1 MKYNLLFTTALVAIS
16 FASSDAFS
24 AASGIYD
31 PIAENKP
38 NVGTVTYENLD
49 AGADS
54 KWDATVLLVSKG
66 TVTVG
71 ENSKFIG
78 NKGGVGGAIA
88 ITTNTASLLE
98 VAKGTIFDSNTA
110 LYDGGAIGNYG
121 GAIISENVTFSNN
134 IAQTNAANDSSQIG
148 GGAISLGSVANAT
161 IANSTFTANKSG
173 FDGGAI
179 GTRYGAKENDNSKGQ
194 FSISGSTFTAN
205 EANGY
210 TKDGSLFGGNGG
222 AIANTFYNK
231 AEVSG
236 SSFIG
241 NIAKANGG
249 AIYNDGSTDL
259 KGKGGV
265 MSLTDNT
272 YTNNTANVG
281 GAIFNSGEI
290 NFSGTNTFSGNK
302 ANGQLNDIHNV
313 GTINVSG
320 TMELDGG
327 ISGDGSMVLAN
338 GSILRVKTG
347 TTTISNNVTNQG
359 ATLNLVFEN
368 GYAGGEYKLITGTL
382 DKEFATLDYNNLYNV
397 EFGSANGTYNI
408 SKKSTD
414 EITASTGATQNQA
427 EAVEAITSGSSSNE
441 NFNSIADD
449 IVGLLQSSNSN
460 DVKKALEAIDA
471 LSPATVP
478 VVNQSQTNMISQV
491 FNAVSSRLTSGLSN
505 PTANTGVS
513 SGDEAFEGGAIWA
526 KGIYS
531 KAKLED
537 DTTHSIPGF
546 TSESTGVALGV
557 EKFVNDDVK
566 LGVGYA
572 YTDTSIDAFKRDT
585 DVETHTAFI
594 YGEYKPSNW
603 FVNATASYN
612 WSKYDEH
619 KYSISEITGKYDVDS
634 YAMQFMSGYDMS
646 IKGLDFTPQAG
657 VRYIHVEQEKYTDSI
672 GTEVAE
678 NKSDIFTAV
687 LGAKVGKSITTE
699 NGYVLRPEVKAA
711 VTYDLAR
718 DGSGS
723 FVTLA
728 NGSSYQVNGK
738 ALKRFG
744 MEVGVGVTA
753 EINDNVELT
762 VGYEGNFRQSYVE
775 NTGLVS
781 VKYNF

>member
-31 PIAENKP
+31 PIVENKP
-38 NVGTVTYENLD
+38 NIGTVTYENLV
-49 AGADS
+49 AQS
-54 KWDATVLLVSKG
+54 NWDATVLLVNKG
-66 TVTVG
+66 TVNIG
-71 ENSKFIG
+71 ENSVFRN

-88 ITTNTASLLE
+88 VTTNMASLLQ
-98 VAKGTIFDSNTA
+98 VGSGTVFENNSS

-121 GAIISENVTFSNN
+121 GTVISDNVTFSNN
-134 IAQTNAANDSSQIG
+134 IAQTDAINDSSQIG
-148 GGAISLGSVANAT
+148 GGAISLGSVANIT
-161 IANSTFTANKSG
+161 ITNSTFNANKSG

-179 GTRYGAKENDNSKGQ
+179 GTRYGANKNDNTKGQ

-210 TKDGSLFGGNGG
+210 TKDDSLFGGNGG

-231 AEVSG
+231 AEVINSN
-236 SSFIG
+236 FVG
-241 NIAKANGG
+241 NIAEANGG
-249 AIYNDGSTDL
+249 AIYNDGSTDV
-259 KGKGGV
+259 KGKGGI
-265 MSLTDNT
+265 MSLANNT
-272 YTNNTANVG
+272 YTNNTANIG

-302 ANGQLNDIHNV
+302 ANSQLNDIHNV
-313 GTINVSG
+313 GTINVAG

-338 GSILRVKTG
+338 GSVLKVKTG

-368 GYAGGEYKLITGTL
+368 GYTGGEYKLITGSL

-397 EFGSANGTYNI
+397 EYGNANGTYNI

-414 EITASTGATQNQA
+414 EIASSTGATQNQA
-427 EAVEAITSGSSSNE
+427 SAINALSNGNSANEA
-441 NFNSIADD
+441 FNSVANN
-449 IVGLLQSSNSN
+449 VTELLQSSNSA
-460 DVKKALEAIDA
+460 DVKKALEALDA
-471 LSPATVP
+471 LSPETAP
-478 VVNQSQTNMISQV
+478 VVHQSQTNMVSQV
-491 FNAVSSRLTSGLSN
+491 FNAVSSRLTSGLN
-505 PTANTGVS
+505 TPTANTGVS
-513 SGDEAFEGGAIWA
+513 SGDGMLEGSAVWA

-537 DTTHSIPGF
+537 DTTHSRPGF
-546 TSESTGVALGV
+546 TSESTGVALGI
-557 EKFVNDDVK
+557 EKNVNENIK
-566 LGVGYA
+566 IGAGYA

-603 FVNATASYN
+603 FINTTVSYN

-634 YAMQFMSGYDMS
+634 YAMQIMSGYEMN

-657 VRYIHVEQEKYTDSI
+657 IRYIHVEQEKYADSI

-687 LGAKVGKSITTE
+687 FGAKVSKSFATD

-711 VTYDLAR
+711 VTYDIAR
-718 DGSGS
+718 DTGGSY
-723 FVTLA
+723 VTLA
-728 NGSSYQVNGK
+728 NGSSYQVSGK

-744 MEVGVGVTA
+744 MEIGFGVTA
-753 EINDNVELT
+753 EISDNVELSI
-762 VGYEGNFRQSYVE
+762 GYEGNFRQSYYE
-775 NTGLVS
+775 NTGLIS
-781 VKYNF
+781 AKYNF